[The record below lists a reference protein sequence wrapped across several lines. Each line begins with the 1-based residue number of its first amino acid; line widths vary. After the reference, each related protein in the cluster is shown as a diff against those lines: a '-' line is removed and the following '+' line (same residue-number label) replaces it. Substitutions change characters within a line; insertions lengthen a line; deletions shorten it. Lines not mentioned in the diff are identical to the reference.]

1 MNPPTITMEN
11 PTRQEFDALMAYGA
25 FNSETTFANYL
36 EICRERRELRAE
48 AEREGWL
55 DGYEEP
61 PDLDD
66 PETLRILG
74 EMLEQLKT
82 QWAAQRQDAA

>member
-1 MNPPTITMEN
+1 MFTIEN
-11 PTRQEFDALMAYGA
+11 PTREEYEYLVSTGDFHPD
-25 FNSETTFANYL
+25 FSFEDYL

-66 PETLRILG
+66 PETMRILG
-74 EMLEQLKT
+74 ELVVEMKAR
-82 QWAAQRQDAA
+82 WAAQRQEAA